1 MGKSG
6 DALRR
11 AKQEKVYTFTKA
23 QLEARDQA
31 LIQNRKDLILE
42 AAKKDLEEER
52 IKKQREL
59 DSYIEDVR
67 KDLEEE
73 RAKKQQELSSYIEAE
88 WRQREELFGGSHREN
103 MFLILSLLL
112 AMPARILVEHFD
124 FKPVPIG
131 RRSRQTKIERFA
143 EILAEE
149 INRLMDDETKDIR
162 RYCDETYE
170 LYGVRF
176 NMQEEVVDDT

>member
-23 QLEARDQA
+23 QLEARDQV

-59 DSYIEDVR
+59 D
-67 KDLEEE
+67 
-73 RAKKQQELSSYIEAE
+73 SYIEAE

-124 FKPVPIG
+124 FKPVPVG

>member
-23 QLEARDQA
+23 QLEARDQV

-52 IKKQREL
+52 IKKQREF
-59 DSYIEDVR
+59 D
-67 KDLEEE
+67 
-73 RAKKQQELSSYIEAE
+73 SYIEAE

-112 AMPARILVEHFD
+112 AMPARVLIEHFD
-124 FKPVPIG
+124 FKPVPTG

-149 INRLMDDETKDIR
+149 INRIMDDETKDIR

>member
-23 QLEARDQA
+23 QLEARDQV

-52 IKKQREL
+52 IKKEREF
-59 DSYIEDVR
+59 V
-67 KDLEEE
+67 
-73 RAKKQQELSSYIEAE
+73 SYIEAE

-124 FKPVPIG
+124 FKPVPVG